1 MVNIEE
7 DFFSRVV
14 GARAAMLIG
23 LVVQV
28 RAEGIAIVL
37 SVSGPSIEFIVEAL
51 PLFTS
56 AVMVA
61 ELIRCMRPNDT
72 LSNV

>member
-28 RAEGIAIVL
+28 RAERIAIVL

-61 ELIRCMRPNDT
+61 ELIRCVRPNDT
-72 LSNV
+72 LRNV

>member
-1 MVNIEE
+1 MRRI
-7 DFFSRVV
+7 FFSRVV
-14 GARAAMLIG
+14 GARTTMLVR

-61 ELIRCMRPNDT
+61 ELIRCVRPNDT

>member
-14 GARAAMLIG
+14 GTRAAMLIG

>member
-7 DFFSRVV
+7 EFFSRVV
-14 GARAAMLIG
+14 GARTTMLIR

-61 ELIRCMRPNDT
+61 ELIRCVRPNDT